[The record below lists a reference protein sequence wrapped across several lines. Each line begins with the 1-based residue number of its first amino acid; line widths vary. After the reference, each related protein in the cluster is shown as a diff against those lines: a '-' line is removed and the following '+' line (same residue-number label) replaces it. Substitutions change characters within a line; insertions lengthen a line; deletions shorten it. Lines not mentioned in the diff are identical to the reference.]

1 MNSPRDLPQ
10 RATIAPIMDDQTY
23 IGASIPRPNIQR
35 LVQGRGQYTD
45 DLQMPRM
52 VHVVYWRSPVAHAKI
67 TRIDLSAAKAMPG
80 VVGVFDGPALATICK
95 PWVGVLGH
103 LAGIKSAP
111 QYALAMDRACWQG
124 EPVVAVVAETR
135 AQAEDA
141 LPLLE
146 VEWEELPA
154 ALEMKTALD
163 AATPVIHPELGD
175 NLCFERKLNVG
186 DVDSAFASAAA
197 VYEQE
202 FVFGRHTGV
211 TVEPRC
217 QIADWN
223 LSDAKL
229 TVHHSQQAPHMMQDL
244 YCRQFDLQESQVRVV
259 CKDVGGSFGIKVH
272 AYPDDFATVA
282 IAILLQRPV
291 KFVADRLESFTSD
304 IHAREHVIKGRI
316 AASAQGDIL
325 AFEIDDLTG
334 IGPYSMFPRTSGI
347 EGNQVV
353 NLTGGPY
360 KHAHYRA
367 ALRVVFLN
375 KTPTCQYRGV
385 GHPIACAVT
394 EGLVDGVARKLGL
407 DPFEFRLRNVIPDN
421 AYPAT
426 GASGIK
432 LEILSHEAC
441 LHRARELIEYEGLRA
456 EQATLRAKGIY
467 RGIGIAALIELT
479 NPSAAFY
486 GVGGARIA
494 SQDGA
499 TIRLEPSG
507 TITVLVSV
515 GEQGQG
521 AEAIFAQIAADA
533 VGVPMSR
540 VKVVTGDTD
549 ATPYGGGTWA
559 SRGAVVGGE
568 AVLQAGL
575 ALRENI
581 LKVAAVILKRAAS
594 ELEVRNGEIGEANA
608 SDVNARDANTQD
620 SNAEDSSPQ
629 DKNYGAVVLTMND
642 LGRIAYFRSDTLPN
656 DFTPEL
662 MVTRHYAQRDYP
674 FIFTNGVQV
683 SYVEVDT
690 DTGFVKL
697 LKHWAVEDCGRV
709 INPMLVDEQ
718 MRGAIVQGI
727 GGALFEECLYDEQ
740 GSLRNGTMADY
751 LVPMAAEMP
760 DIIVDHIQS
769 PTKSSKLGA
778 KGAGEAGTAGAPA
791 AVINAINDALA
802 PFKTEVYSQP
812 VTPEKILKAL
822 GRV

>member
-1 MNSPRDLPQ
+1 MNSPRDLPSH
-10 RATIAPIMDDQTY
+10 AKVAPIFDDQIH
-23 IGASIPRPNIQR
+23 IGAAIPRQGIQR
-35 LVQGRGQYTD
+35 LVQGRGQYID

-67 TRIDLSAAKAMPG
+67 IRIESEAARAMPG
-80 VVGVFDGPALATICK
+80 VVAIFNGAQLTKICK
-95 PWVGVLGH
+95 PWQGVLTH

-111 QYALAMDRACWQG
+111 QYPMAIDRACWQG
-124 EPVVAVVAETR
+124 EPVVAIVAETR

-141 LPLLE
+141 LQLIH
-146 VEWEELPA
+146 VEWQELPA
-154 ALEMKTALD
+154 ALSMDTALD
-163 AATPVIHPELGD
+163 ASTPVIHPELND

-186 DVDSAFASAAA
+186 DVDTAFAQADA
-197 VYEQE
+197 VFEQT
-202 FVFGRHTGV
+202 FDFGRHTGV
-211 TVEPRC
+211 TLEPRC
-217 QIADWN
+217 QISDWN
-223 LSDAKL
+223 PSDGKL

-244 YCRQFDLQESQVRVV
+244 YCRQFDLAESNVRVI

-282 IAILLQRPV
+282 ISILLARPV

-304 IHAREHVIKGRI
+304 IHAREHKIKGRI
-316 AASAQGDIL
+316 AANKAGDIL

-360 KHAHYRA
+360 KHSHYRA
-367 ALRVVFLN
+367 ALRVVFQN

-394 EGLVDGVARKLGL
+394 EGLVDGVARKIGM

-421 AYPAT
+421 AYPTA

-499 TIRLEPSG
+499 TVKLEPSG
-507 TITVLVSV
+507 TLVVLSSV

-533 VGVPMSR
+533 VGLPISR
-540 VKVVTGDTD
+540 VKVITGDTD

-559 SRGAVVGGE
+559 SRGAGIGGE
-568 AVLQAGL
+568 AVLQAGT
-575 ALRENI
+575 ALRKNI
-581 LKVAAVILKRAAS
+581 IKVAAVILKRP
-594 ELEVRNGEIGEANA
+594 ELELAVSNGEII
-608 SDVNARDANTQD
+608 DVTT
-620 SNAEDSSPQ
+620 
-629 DKNYGAVVLTMND
+629 KTIVLTMND
-642 LGRIAYFRSDTLPN
+642 LGRISYFRSDTLPN

-662 MVTRHYAQRDYP
+662 MVTRHYAQREYP

-683 SYVEVDT
+683 SYVEVDA

-727 GGALFEECLYDEQ
+727 GGVLFEECLYDDQ
-740 GSLRNGTMADY
+740 GSIRNGNMADY

-769 PTKSSKLGA
+769 PTKTSMLGA

-791 AVINAINDALA
+791 AVMNAINDALA
-802 PFKTEVYSQP
+802 PFNVEVASQP
-812 VTPEKILKAL
+812 ITPEKILRAL
-822 GRV
+822 GKVS